1 MTRDLDVA
9 RLYLVA
15 RATMPAGELVTLVPE
30 LVDAGVDL
38 IQLRE
43 KEMEAGDQ
51 VRVGEPLAQACRDAG
66 VPFIVND
73 RADVALALGAD
84 GIHLGTNDLETSTAR
99 RILGETIVGRSTHG
113 ESDIAE
119 VIEHQDPDYI
129 AVGPI
134 FETPT
139 KPGRPAV
146 GMDLIRYASEN
157 VLIPWF
163 AIGGIDESNL
173 DELVDAGATRIVVVR
188 AVTEA
193 TDPPAAAASLR
204 ARLP

>member
-1 MTRDLDVA
+1 
-9 RLYLVA
+9 
-15 RATMPAGELVTLVPE
+15 MPAGQLAALVPE

-43 KEMEAGDQ
+43 KDMEAGDL
-51 VRVGEPLAQACRDAG
+51 VRVGEPLAEACRDAG
-66 VPFIVND
+66 VHFIVND
-73 RADVALALGAD
+73 RVDVALALGAD
-84 GIHLGTNDLETSTAR
+84 GVHLGTNDLETSTAR
-99 RILGETIVGRSTHG
+99 RILGNTVVGRSTHS

-119 VIEHQDPDYI
+119 MIELQDPDYI

-157 VLIPWF
+157 VSIPWF
-163 AIGGIDESNL
+163 AIGGIDEASL
-173 DELVDAGATRIVVVR
+173 DELVEAGATRIVVVR
-188 AVTEA
+188 AITEA
-193 TDPPAAAASLR
+193 SDPPAVASALR
-204 ARLP
+204 SRLP

>member
-1 MTRDLDVA
+1 MTRDLDAA

-15 RATMPAGELVTLVPE
+15 RATMPAGELATLVPE

-43 KEMEAGDQ
+43 KEMEAGDLM
-51 VRVGEPLAQACRDAG
+51 RVGEPLAQACRDAG

-73 RADVALALGAD
+73 RADIALALGAD

-99 RILGETIVGRSTHG
+99 RILGKTIVGRSTHS
-113 ESDIAE
+113 ESDVVA
-119 VIEHQDPDYI
+119 VIGDQDPDYI
-129 AVGPI
+129 AVGPV

-146 GMDLIRYASEN
+146 GMGLIRYASEN
-157 VLIPWF
+157 VSIPWF
-163 AIGGIDESNL
+163 AIGGIGESNL
-173 DELVDAGATRIVVVR
+173 DELVDAGASRIVVVR
-188 AVTEA
+188 AITEA

-204 ARLP
+204 SRLP